1 MSVLAAPNE
10 KLEAAKYFET
20 CEKPQFDK
28 AVILYEKAGYIGKAV
43 DLAFETNQ
51 HNVLQFISSNFNES
65 TEPLLLEKTASF
77 FRYEQNIRLPIVAE
91 LYAWQI
97 AEMEKAGAAFPGA
110 AVRAVRERRAPPPWP
125 CAHGFSLPE

>member
-1 MSVLAAPNE
+1 MAVLAAPNE

-65 TEPLLLEKTASF
+65 TEPLLLDKTASF
-77 FRYEQNIRLPIVAE
+77 FLQNEQYEKVTSIINYYYLVFNKHSKKRCSQNKHQYLKE
-91 LYAWQI
+91 FL
-97 AEMEKAGAAFPGA
+97 
-110 AVRAVRERRAPPPWP
+110 
-125 CAHGFSLPE
+125 

>member
-1 MSVLAAPNE
+1 MAVLAAPNE

-28 AVILYEKAGYIGKAV
+28 AVILYEKAGYVGKAV

-65 TEPLLLEKTASF
+65 TEPLLLDKTASF
-77 FRYEQNIRLPIVAE
+77 FLQNEQYEKVFFYNLIIISWNCFDVLTMLHIVH
-91 LYAWQI
+91 I
-97 AEMEKAGAAFPGA
+97 
-110 AVRAVRERRAPPPWP
+110 
-125 CAHGFSLPE
+125 S